1 MSCHVDVLHIILNDA
16 MFHSLD
22 DIIVTYMYI
31 HLMYFMTSLLHH
43 YDYLLSTTEVFLELS
58 SRGPPPPPH
67 TLPPSPP
74 PPSPSPP

>member
-1 MSCHVDVLHIILNDA
+1 MHVHV
-16 MFHSLD
+16 
-22 DIIVTYMYI
+22 